1 MASVNPHTRELVFKL
16 VFYGPGLGGKTTTLQ
31 YIHAATKAEHK
42 GKMVSLATPTDRTLY
57 FDFLPVRVPRVN
69 GMSIRLQ
76 LFTVPGQVYYEATRK
91 LVLSGADGVV
101 FVADSQASRIDT
113 NQESLEDLEA
123 SLAEHGRML
132 DTMPHTF
139 HWNKRDLSDLVP
151 TEELDRR
158 YNKHHAPSIGTVAL
172 RGDGVFEGLERIT
185 GLVLAEY
192 GKEKPDA
199 ILASVRD
206 AFKSIVDAHPSTE
219 SEDLAPITVGRP
231 AVEPPPPA
239 ASPSVPSTSSA
250 ASASSAAPEPR
261 RQTVALPSSP
271 AGAAL
276 VQEPAAPAPS
286 PLPPTTAEIM
296 QPRASALPDR
306 TVSSVPARRD
316 SQARSG
322 SPQPPE
328 GEPKIFSFTELFVEA
343 EREGARKIELFLGVA
358 DPHGAILASD
368 SLLTRVLASA
378 AMAAGAQDAPRDPAI
393 VSNLLG
399 CDGRNYLQF
408 RSVVRAARARETVTM
423 RDAFECYLFVL
434 DARKRRDD
442 VRRPR

>member
-1 MASVNPHTRELVFKL
+1 VNPHTRELVFKL

-123 SLAEHGRML
+123 SLAEHGRTL
-132 DTMPHTF
+132 ETMPHTF

-151 TEELDRR
+151 TADLDRR
-158 YNKHHAPSIGTVAL
+158 YNKHDAPSIGTVAV

-219 SEDLAPITVGRP
+219 SEELAPITVGR
-231 AVEPPPPA
+231 
-239 ASPSVPSTSSA
+239 
-250 ASASSAAPEPR
+250 AAPEPR
-261 RQTVALPSSP
+261 RETVALPAPNPVAVAS
-271 AGAAL
+271 
-276 VQEPAAPAPS
+276 EPMAPAPS
-286 PLPPTTAEIM
+286 PLPPTAAEIA
-296 QPRASALPDR
+296 QHRPSALVDR

-316 SQARSG
+316 SQARSS
-322 SPQPPE
+322 SPEPPA
-328 GEPKIFSFTELFVEA
+328 GEPKIFSFSELFIDA
-343 EREGARKIELFLGVA
+343 ERDGARKIELFLGVA
-358 DPHGAILASD
+358 DAHGAILACD

-378 AMAAGAQDAPRDPAI
+378 AMTAGAQDAPRDPAI

-408 RSVVRAARARETVTM
+408 RSAVRAARARETVAM